1 MQSLPV
7 EIQVSLGGGVDGQGE
22 DVRTAVVADG
32 VESEVLGGDAGEVEV
47 GVEDGLLGAG
57 GAHQAVPVRTDDGA
71 AAGEEEG
78 IRGDAVILED
88 REVVRNLI
96 AAED

>member
-1 MQSLPV
+1 M
-7 EIQVSLGGGVDGQGE
+7 
-22 DVRTAVVADG
+22 
-32 VESEVLGGDAGEVEV
+32 
-47 GVEDGLLGAG
+47 
-57 GAHQAVPVRTDDGA
+57 PVRTDDGA